1 MSRTSRL
8 GSLMALGQ
16 IWAKTLFFWHILHW
30 EHCEKAWQYGRTWI
44 FSLVSSVL
52 HPSFAFPLPS
62 RVEKEFITSS
72 RHPSRRWTSD
82 WSNGECEDSRHT
94 KKKTR
99 VTLKYPH
106 FYLSPLFWVANFDK
120 PIFDLFQGKNVLSE
134 QKHVL
139 NVFGRTSTRLLF
151 KSTSERNSEIRV
163 CKVRITWTGD
173 HDRTNLLTGVLCEA
187 AAYGLRDS
195 PKLWSGL
202 YYTSE
207 QTTLVNSCEC
217 ETRQPKKKENVE
229 INIYIWR
236 AKKTQRKS
244 CQYTTDRGKM
254 D

>member
-1 MSRTSRL
+1 MS
-8 GSLMALGQ
+8 
-16 IWAKTLFFWHILHW
+16 
-30 EHCEKAWQYGRTWI
+30 
-44 FSLVSSVL
+44 
-52 HPSFAFPLPS
+52 
-62 RVEKEFITSS
+62 
-72 RHPSRRWTSD
+72 
-82 WSNGECEDSRHT
+82 
-94 KKKTR
+94 
-99 VTLKYPH
+99 
-106 FYLSPLFWVANFDK
+106 
-120 PIFDLFQGKNVLSE
+120 LSE

-236 AKKTQRKS
+236 AKKTKRKS
-244 CQYTTDRGKM
+244 CQYTTDRCKNGLVIIWMFSKIFPFAAACTLQNQPNLPKEKDDECM
-254 D
+254 AAATNDALVL